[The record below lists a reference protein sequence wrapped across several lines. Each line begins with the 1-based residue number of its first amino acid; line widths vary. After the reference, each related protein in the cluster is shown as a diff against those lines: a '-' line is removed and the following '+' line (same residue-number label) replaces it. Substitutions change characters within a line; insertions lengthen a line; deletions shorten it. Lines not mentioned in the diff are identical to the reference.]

1 MKMSLKKK
9 LSLGF
14 LIAVIGSIIIASS
27 ISNYMINNRFNEYL
41 VQEHKNKINKII
53 VAIEDMYKEDKG
65 FQALKY
71 DEIKRYAVLNELYIE
86 IKDKKGSKIFT
97 SGDDHLKHRSMMNS
111 MMGHRMGNMMGKMKN
126 LDLGD
131 YKEEE
136 QWLKKNNVTFGKITI
151 GYFGTSYLSNGA
163 LTFKRTLNHS
173 FIVSMVITF
182 ILGLIL
188 SWILSKQL
196 SKPLVKIKEIANTM
210 RMGNLNIRSNIK
222 SNTTEIQELSNSIN
236 YLAETLQQQEA
247 LRKRLT
253 SDMAHE
259 IRTPIT
265 TLKTHVEAIIDGI
278 WEPTEERLQVFYEEL
293 ERLTNLVNNL
303 RNISKLEKAE
313 TFVNKTNLNIT
324 KEIEK
329 VVETFNPL
337 YEKSGF
343 KIVTKLE
350 KDVYGFIDK
359 DKLKQ
364 IMHNLLSNSHKYLN
378 KDGLVKVSLSKG
390 EDKIFIKFEDNGEGI
405 PKEDLPH
412 IFERFYRSDVSRNKT
427 TGGTGLG
434 LTITKTL
441 VEAHGGHIRVESEL
455 GVGTKFIIEIKTT
468 F

>member
-111 MMGHRMGNMMGKMKN
+111 MMGHGMGNMMGKMKN

-337 YEKSGF
+337 
-343 KIVTKLE
+343 
-350 KDVYGFIDK
+350 
-359 DKLKQ
+359 
-364 IMHNLLSNSHKYLN
+364 
-378 KDGLVKVSLSKG
+378 
-390 EDKIFIKFEDNGEGI
+390 
-405 PKEDLPH
+405 
-412 IFERFYRSDVSRNKT
+412 
-427 TGGTGLG
+427 
-434 LTITKTL
+434 
-441 VEAHGGHIRVESEL
+441 
-455 GVGTKFIIEIKTT
+455 
-468 F
+468 